1 MDIILLAICV
11 FYLVK
16 GYIKGLVSM
25 LFSLFGV
32 VFIFVLAWKL
42 SDFCLPYFKNW
53 FDFSSGLSNV
63 LDQFLPGQF
72 ANIFE
77 LEQAVSQSHF
87 GVIFAPIFSKLF
99 LDITFDGNLTAGQI
113 LAKPLN
119 SLCIKLLAFV
129 ALFVTFV
136 ILLKLLRFL
145 FNRIVKFCGLGFCN
159 RIFGS
164 LVGLCKG
171 IVFFGICY
179 FVLLTLS
186 NLFLNET
193 LLTFVKSGQVSNFV
207 YENIVD
213 FLFSIFY
220 NI

>member
-1 MDIILLAICV
+1 MDIILLAISV

-16 GYIKGLVSM
+16 GYVKGLVSM

-32 VFIFVLAWKL
+32 VFVILLAWKL
-42 SDFCLPYFKNW
+42 SDFCQPYFQNW
-53 FDFSSGLSNV
+53 FNFTNGLSNV
-63 LDQFLPGQF
+63 LDQFLPGKF

-77 LEQAVSQSHF
+77 LEQAVTQSHF
-87 GVIFAPIFSKLF
+87 GIIFAPIFTKLF
-99 LDITFDGNLTAGQI
+99 LNITFEGNLTAGQI
-113 LAKPLN
+113 LARPLN
-119 SLCIKLLAFV
+119 SLCLKLMAFV
-129 ALFVTFV
+129 VLFVTFV

-145 FNRIVKFCGLGFCN
+145 FNRIVKFCGLGVCN

-171 IVFFGICY
+171 IVIFGVCY
-179 FVLLTLS
+179 FVMLTLS
-186 NLFLNET
+186 NFFLNET